1 MMPGSWLRSA
11 SSPPS
16 SACKSA
22 GMQANAV
29 PVRSSGHHPPAEQ
42 SSTLGEARVSGRD
55 AAMGSFRWVVT
66 LDNIL
71 DFARWRGEDERLGNL
86 KGRFK
91 RSRGTSERSE
101 ESDEEVGQ

>member
-1 MMPGSWLRSA
+1 
-11 SSPPS
+11 
-16 SACKSA
+16 
-22 GMQANAV
+22 
-29 PVRSSGHHPPAEQ
+29 
-42 SSTLGEARVSGRD
+42 
-55 AAMGSFRWVVT
+55 MGSFRWVVT

-101 ESDEEVGQ
+101 ESDEEVGR